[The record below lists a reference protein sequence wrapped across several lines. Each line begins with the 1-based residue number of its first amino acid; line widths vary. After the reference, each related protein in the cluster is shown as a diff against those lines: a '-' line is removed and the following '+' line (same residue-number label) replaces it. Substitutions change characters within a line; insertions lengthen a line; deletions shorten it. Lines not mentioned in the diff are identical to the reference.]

1 MADSF
6 GTIVT
11 TITLLVV
18 GLGVVFTGKKKQ

>member
-6 GTIVT
+6 GTIAT
-11 TITLLVV
+11 TIISLVV